1 MMRGPRIP
9 KKFTIT
15 YLLIAL
21 NVLVYIYTSILS
33 GSPWEISQQVI
44 NQYGQVNSY
53 VINSGGYWQLFTS
66 MFVHVSITH
75 IFGNMLFLLIFGLR
89 AEELFDTDEYILVYL
104 LSGLAGN
111 LLTLVPT
118 LLWGGEIISAGASGA
133 IFGMF
138 GAVVIYSRRAFS
150 QSIITALIFAFF
162 LFIINIGPAV
172 NIFAHAGGLVVGL
185 LMGYFLAA
193 TRKARPTYRY
203 GYSYG
208 T

>member
-9 KKFTIT
+9 TKFTVT
-15 YLLIAL
+15 YLIIAL
-21 NVLVYIYTSILS
+21 NVIVYIYTSILS
-33 GSPWEISQQVI
+33 GTPLATSDSVI
-44 NQYGQVNSY
+44 NQYGQDNFFVLR
-53 VINSGGYWQLFTS
+53 GGYWQLFTS
-66 MFVHVSITH
+66 MFVHVSISH

-89 AEELFDTDEYILVYL
+89 AEEMFDTEEYILIYL

-118 LLWGGEIISAGASGA
+118 LLGTGEMYSAGASGA
-133 IFGMF
+133 IFGIF
-138 GAVVIYSRRAFS
+138 GAAVIYSRRAFS

-193 TRKARPTYRY
+193 TRRARPTYRY
-203 GYSYG
+203 TYSHG